1 MVIARKDLK
10 FIVPPTEKHTAK
22 VKFSLL
28 VSLPTYQLAGVA
40 QSQAQYTLPCILR
53 TEEKLKILANM
64 IEQEL
69 LQEGLG
75 RNIKYDCFGREG

>member
-10 FIVPPTEKHTAK
+10 FTVLPTEKRAAK

-53 TEEKLKILANM
+53 TEEKLKILGNV
-64 IEQEL
+64 IET
-69 LQEGLG
+69 GITAVG
-75 RNIKYDCFGREG
+75 FREEYKV

>member
-1 MVIARKDLK
+1 MENSVIARKDLK
-10 FIVPPTEKHTAK
+10 FTVLPKEKHAAK

-64 IEQEL
+64 IET
-69 LQEGLG
+69 GITAVG
-75 RNIKYDCFGREG
+75 FREEYKV